1 MEGAIR
7 ELVEERTGG
16 DPMSE
21 KKWVRASSL
30 RRLSREL
37 DQAGHAASAPTVG
50 RLLRKLGFG
59 LRANIKSEEAGSNH
73 PNRDT
78 QFGHIAERKAAFITA
93 GEPVI
98 SVDTKK
104 KELIGNF
111 KNAGQA
117 WGARAERVNV
127 HDFPS
132 DAEGRAVPYGIYD
145 VAKNRGWVVVG
156 QSADTPEFAVE
167 AIVSWWEEEGRQSYP
182 GAKGLL
188 ILADGGGSNG
198 ARSRVF
204 KRQLQERLAD
214 RLGVEVTVC
223 HYPRGCSKYNPVEH
237 RLFSFIT
244 LNWAGKPLRSF
255 GAMLGFIRTT
265 TTTRAGLKVK
275 AVLNEKVYAKG
286 RRVSDAEMET
296 LNLERHEVCPE
307 WNYTVRSRLVVNA

>member
-1 MEGAIR
+1 M
-7 ELVEERTGG
+7 VEERIAG

-21 KKWVRASSL
+21 KKWVRSGL

-37 DQAGHAASAPTVG
+37 GQAGHAASAPTVG

-59 LRANIKSEEAGSNH
+59 LRANLKSEEAGSNH
-73 PNRDT
+73 PDRDT
-78 QFGHIAERKAAFITA
+78 QFNYIAQRKAAFVTA

-104 KELIGNF
+104 KDLIGNF
-111 KNAGQA
+111 KNSGRT
-117 WGARAERVNV
+117 WGAKAERVNV

-132 DAEGRAVPYGIYD
+132 EAEGRAVPYGIYD

-156 QSADTPEFAVE
+156 RSADTPEFAVD
-167 AIVSWWEEEGRQSYP
+167 AIASWWEEEGRESYP
-182 GAKGLL
+182 LGAKRLL

-204 KRQLQERLAD
+204 KQQLQEQLAD
-214 RLGVEVTVC
+214 RMGMEVTVC
-223 HYPRGCSKYNPVEH
+223 HYPRGCSKYNPIEH
-237 RLFSFIT
+237 RLFSFIS

-255 GAMLGFIRTT
+255 ETMLGFIRATT
-265 TTTRAGLKVK
+265 TKAGLKVK

-286 RRVSDAEMET
+286 RRVSDAGMKL

-307 WNYTVRSRLVVNA
+307 WNYTIRPRLATA

>member
-1 MEGAIR
+1 
-7 ELVEERTGG
+7 LVEEQTGG
-16 DPMSE
+16 DPMSA
-21 KKWVRASSL
+21 KRWVRASL
-30 RRLSREL
+30 RWLSQEL
-37 DQAGHAASAPTVG
+37 GQGGHAASAPTVG

-59 LRANIKSEEAGSNH
+59 LRANLKSEEAGSNH
-73 PNRDT
+73 PDRDT
-78 QFGHIAERKAAFITA
+78 QFGYIARRKAAFVTA

-104 KELIGNF
+104 KEMIGNF

-117 WGARAERVNV
+117 WGAQAEQVKV

-132 DAEGRAVPYGIYD
+132 EAEGRAVPYGIYD

-167 AIVSWWEEEGRQSYP
+167 AIVSWWEEEGLQSYP
-182 GAKGLL
+182 GAKRLL
-188 ILADGGGSNG
+188 ILADSGGSNG
-198 ARSRVF
+198 ARSRVW
-204 KRQLQERLAD
+204 KQRVQEQLAD

-223 HYPRGCSKYNPVEH
+223 HYPRGCSKYNLIEH
-237 RLFSFIT
+237 RLFSFIS

-255 GAMLGFIRTT
+255 EVMLGFIRNTT
-265 TTTRAGLKVK
+265 TKAGLKVK

-286 RRVSDAEMET
+286 RRVSDAEMKT

-307 WNYTVRSRLVVNA
+307 WNYTIRPRLLNA